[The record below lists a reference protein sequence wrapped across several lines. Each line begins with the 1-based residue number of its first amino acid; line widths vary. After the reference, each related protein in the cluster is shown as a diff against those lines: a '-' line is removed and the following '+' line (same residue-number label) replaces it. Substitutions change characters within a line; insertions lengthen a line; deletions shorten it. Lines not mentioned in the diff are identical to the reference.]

1 MFFHKSAC
9 KLLYIFATPRPNKG
23 GVRAFIVTVQELQ
36 HSYLTH
42 KGVEEL
48 DQALTGKLQQRIF
61 LKGVH
66 GSADAFIVSALA
78 TKRDGSHLLI
88 ANDKEEAAYLFNDL
102 ENTFHIPDNVL
113 FFPASSKQHYKPEQ
127 TDNANVLM
135 RAKVL
140 NRLNDHDQRSK
151 LIVTYP
157 EALVEKVVTKA
168 HLKTNTLEIIHG
180 GKYSIDFIDELL
192 LDFEF
197 EKVDYVFEPGQ
208 FSIRGGIVDVFSFS
222 NEDPY
227 RIEFFGDEV
236 DSIRTFDT
244 INQLSKQKLAVI
256 TIVPN
261 VQEKLL
267 RESRQFFFDYIHSST
282 TIWFKSVETAG
293 KIMDRHYAKAVEI
306 YQSQTSTIKQL
317 EPTELY
323 MNGDGFRRDL
333 LRFSLVAFGL
343 TNELNFEKQI
353 VFNTTLQ
360 PSFNKNFDL
369 LANHFHQHKILGYT
383 NIICADQVKQLER
396 MYRIFEDKKYTTK
409 FIGLN
414 LSLREGF
421 TDHDL
426 KIACFTDH
434 QLFER
439 YHRFKLQE
447 GFNKT
452 KEAIT
457 LKELLS
463 LQKGDYVTHIDHG
476 IGQYSGLEKILVSG
490 KEQEAIR
497 LIYKGGDVVYV
508 SIHSLHRIS
517 KYVGKEGTVPVLNK
531 LGTNTWENL
540 KNKTKKKVKEIAY
553 DLIKLYAKRRS
564 EKGFQF
570 SPDTYLQTELEASFI
585 YEDTPDQLKSTQAVK
600 HDMEQPYPMDRLICG
615 DVGFGKTEVAIRA
628 AFKAVTDSKQV
639 AILVPTTIL
648 SLQHYK
654 NFQERLKDFPCTI
667 DYINRFKSPGKQK
680 DTLERVAK
688 GQIDIL
694 IGTHRVVAK
703 DVKFRDL
710 GLLIIDEE
718 QKFGVGVKDKL
729 KLLKANV
736 DTLTLTATPI
746 PRTLQFSLMGARD
759 LSVINTAPPNR
770 YPVQTE
776 LTVYNEEIIRDRI
789 TYEVERG
796 GQVFFIHNR
805 VQNITE
811 VAAMI
816 QRICPQVRIAVG
828 HGQMEGDRLEEIMVD
843 FMDGQYDVL
852 VATTIIESG
861 IDVSNANT
869 IIINDA
875 HNFGLSDLHQLRG
888 RVGRSNKK
896 AFCILMVPGMQLLTQ
911 EARRRLSA
919 IEQFSDLG
927 SGFSIAMRDLDIRG
941 AGNLLGGEQSGFI
954 SDIGYETYQKILDEA
969 LHELK
974 ETEFRDLYKVDED
987 STYNYVNDCVIE
999 TDLELLIPDSY
1010 VNNVTERLILYRELD
1025 DIKEEEALQKFRLS
1039 LVDRFGPLHK
1049 STEELIDTV
1058 RLRWLAKDIGFE
1070 KLILK
1075 QKKLIGHFI
1084 TNPKSPFYESSKFT
1098 RVLKYIEKHHRTAK
1112 MEEKNGRL
1120 QLSYENISGIH
1131 NALEKLR
1138 VIVDTDHT

>member
-1 MFFHKSAC
+1 M
-9 KLLYIFATPRPNKG
+9 
-23 GVRAFIVTVQELQ
+23 TVPELQ
-36 HSYLTH
+36 QYYQKHPQFEKLVLASQ
-42 KGVEEL
+42 KGNTRL
-48 DQALTGKLQQRIF
+48 Y
-61 LKGVH
+61 LKGLA
-66 GSADAFIVSALA
+66 GSSDAFLIATLASQWVSQ
-78 TKRDGSHLLI
+78 HLII
-88 ANDKEEAAYLFNDL
+88 ANDKEEAAYLLNDL
-102 ENTFHIPDNVL
+102 ENTFANAENVL
-113 FFPASSKQHYKPEQ
+113 FFPSSSRQFYKPEQ

-140 NRLNDHDQRSK
+140 NNLNNHDNRSK
-151 LIVTYP
+151 IIVTYP
-157 EALVEKVVTKA
+157 EALVETVVTKS
-168 HLKTNTLEIIHG
+168 HLKTNTLELVHG

-227 RIEFFGDEV
+227 RIEFFGEEV

-244 INQLSKQKLAVI
+244 ISQLSKQKLSVI

-267 RESRQFFFDYIHSST
+267 KESRQFFLDYIHPKT
-282 TIWFKSVETAG
+282 VVWFKSVLLTE
-293 KIMDRHYAKAVEI
+293 KVMDKTFAKAVSVFENLN
-306 YQSQTSTIKQL
+306 TTIRQI
-317 EPTELY
+317 PPSELY
-323 MNGDGFRRDL
+323 VTGESFRRKILD
-333 LRFSLVAFGL
+333 FSLLNIGQV
-343 TNELNFEKQI
+343 NELEFSDELS
-353 VFNTTLQ
+353 FNMSPQ
-360 PSFNKNFDL
+360 PSINKNFDL
-369 LANHFHQHKILGYT
+369 LAKHLHQFKTLGYT
-383 NIICADQVKQLER
+383 NVIGADQTKQLER
-396 MYRIFEDKKYTTK
+396 LYKIFEDKNYQSK

-421 TDHDL
+421 IDHEL
-426 KIACFTDH
+426 KLCCFTDH

-476 IGQYSGLEKILVSG
+476 IGQYSGLEKINVNG

-553 DLIKLYAKRRS
+553 DLIKLYAKRRG
-564 EKGFQF
+564 ENGFQF
-570 SPDTYLQTELEASFI
+570 SADTYMQTELEVSFI

-600 HDMEQPYPMDRLICG
+600 QDMEQPFPMDRLVCG

-628 AFKAVTDSKQV
+628 AFKAVADSKQV
-639 AILVPTTIL
+639 AVLVPTTIL

-654 NFQERLKDFPCTI
+654 NFKERLKEFPCTV
-667 DYINRFKSPGKQK
+667 DYINRFKSPAKQK
-680 DTLERVAK
+680 ETLEKLAK
-688 GQIDIL
+688 GEIDIL

-710 GLLIIDEE
+710 GLLVIDEE

-759 LSVINTAPPNR
+759 LSVINTPPPNR
-770 YPVQTE
+770 YPVETE
-776 LTVYNEEIIRDRI
+776 LVVYNEEIIRDRI
-789 TYEVERG
+789 MYEIERG
-796 GQVFFIHNR
+796 GQVFFVHNR
-805 VQNITE
+805 VQNIME
-811 VAAMI
+811 VAGML
-816 QRICPQVRIAVG
+816 QRICPDIRVAVG
-828 HGQMEGDRLEEIMVD
+828 HGQMDGDKLEEIMVD

-852 VATTIIESG
+852 LATTIIESG

-875 HNFGLSDLHQLRG
+875 QNFGLSDLHQLRG

-896 AFCILMVPGMQLLTQ
+896 AFCILMVPGMHLLTQ
-911 EARRRLSA
+911 EARRRLAA

-954 SDIGYETYQKILDEA
+954 TDIGYETYQKILDEA
-969 LHELK
+969 LQELK
-974 ETEFRDLYKVDED
+974 ETEFKDLYKIEEDEHY
-987 STYNYVNDCVIE
+987 SYVSDCVIE
-999 TDLELLIPDSY
+999 TDLELLIPDDY
-1010 VNNVTERLILYRELD
+1010 VNNVTERLVLYRELD
-1025 DIKEEEALQKFRLS
+1025 DIKDEVNLQKFRLS
-1039 LVDRFGPLHK
+1039 LIDRFGPLPK
-1049 STEELIDTV
+1049 STEELINTI

-1070 KLILK
+1070 KVILK
-1075 QKKLIGHFI
+1075 QKKFIGYFI
-1084 TNPKSPFYESSKFT
+1084 NNPKSPYYESAKFT
-1098 RVLKYIEKHHRTAK
+1098 RVLKYIEKNHRVAK
-1112 MEEKNGRL
+1112 MEEKNARL
-1120 QLSYENISGIH
+1120 QLSYELIETVEKAISQ
-1131 NALEKLR
+1131 LKK
-1138 VIVDTDHT
+1138 IVERDEE